1 MQHQIL
7 AIDLDGTLLDGHVL
21 QAPHRDAVR
30 HAHDAGFKIIIAT
43 ARWRQMAES
52 IQKEIGCSDLIIA
65 CNGAQLF
72 DPKTGLDLIDE
83 RLPADFAQAL
93 AGAISGL
100 SGFSSATMDDETLI
114 YSDQGPPHIE
124 WPDALRRVDALP
136 SFQRQMPRIMTVQG
150 DEMVAAARLLLTSPR
165 HQSILAL
172 DSIGPG
178 GKIVMT
184 FTAKAANKGHCLQQA
199 CAALNLTTES
209 VIAFGDSEGD
219 LDLFA
224 AAGLSVAMGQAS
236 ERVRAAA
243 DWVTHA
249 NTEHGIKT
257 FLDRYFK
264 GEIIGNQSTQSH

>member
-1 MQHQIL
+1 MQHTIL

-21 QAPHRDAVR
+21 QPAHRDAVQR
-30 HAHDAGFKIIIAT
+30 AQAAGFKIIIAT

-52 IQKEIGCSDLIIA
+52 IQQEIGCSDLIIA

-72 DPKTGLDLIDE
+72 DPKTGLDLLDD
-83 RLPADFAQAL
+83 RLSVAFSEAL
-93 AGAISGL
+93 ADVLKGL
-100 SGFSSATMDDETLI
+100 SGFASATLQNETLI
-114 YSDQGPPHIE
+114 YSDQAPPRVE
-124 WPDALRRVDALP
+124 WPDALRTVDVFP
-136 SFQRQMPRIMTVQG
+136 RFKDEVPRIMTVQG
-150 DEMVAAARLLLTSPR
+150 DEMVAAARQLLTDPE

-178 GKIVMT
+178 GKTVMT
-184 FTAKAANKGHCLQQA
+184 FTAQTANKGRCLQKA
-199 CAALNLTTES
+199 CAALNVTTES

-236 ERVRAAA
+236 KRVRAAA
-243 DWVTHA
+243 DWVTDA

-257 FLDRYFK
+257 FLERYFK
-264 GEIIGNQSTQSH
+264 GEISGKQPT

>member
-1 MQHQIL
+1 MQHKIL
-7 AIDLDGTLLDGHVL
+7 AIDLDGTLLDGHIL
-21 QAPHRDAVR
+21 QPAHRDAVR
-30 HAHDAGFKIIIAT
+30 RAQAAGFKIIIAT

-52 IQKEIGCSDLIIA
+52 IQQEIGCTDLIIA

-72 DPKTGLDLIDE
+72 DPKTGLDLVDE
-83 RLPADFAQAL
+83 RLPRAFSEAL
-93 AGAISGL
+93 AGALKGR
-100 SGFSSATMDDETLI
+100 SGFASMTLQDETLI
-114 YSDQGPPHIE
+114 YSDQAPPRVE
-124 WPDALRRVDALP
+124 WPNGLRSVDVVP
-136 SFQRQMPRIMTVQG
+136 SFKDQTPRIMTVQG
-150 DEMVAAARLLLTSPR
+150 DEMVAAARRLLTDPEHR
-165 HQSILAL
+165 SILAL

-184 FTAKAANKGHCLQQA
+184 LTTQTASKGLCLQKA
-199 CAALNLTTES
+199 CAALAMTTES

-243 DWVTHA
+243 DWVTDA

-264 GEIIGNQSTQSH
+264 GEISGNQPT

>member
-1 MQHQIL
+1 MKHQIL

-30 HAHDAGFKIIIAT
+30 QARDSGFKIIIAT
-43 ARWRQMAES
+43 ARWRQMAEA
-52 IQKEIGCSDLIIA
+52 IQQEIGCSDLIIA

-72 DPKTGLDLIDE
+72 DPKTGFDLIDD
-83 RLPADFAQAL
+83 RLPTDFAQDL
-93 AGAISGL
+93 ARTITGL
-100 SGFSSATMDDETLI
+100 SGFCSATMQDETLV
-114 YSDQGPPHIE
+114 YFDQSPPLGV
-124 WPDALRRVDALP
+124 WPDALRQVDALP
-136 SFQRQMPRIMTVQG
+136 SFQQEAPRIITVQG
-150 DEMVAAARLLLTSPR
+150 DEMVAAARSLLASPR
-165 HQSILAL
+165 HPSILAL

-184 FTAKAANKGHCLQQA
+184 FTAKTANKGRCLQHA
-199 CAALNLTTES
+199 CTALNLTTES

-219 LDLFA
+219 LDLFKV
-224 AAGLSVAMGQAS
+224 AGLSVAMGQAS

-243 DWVTHA
+243 DWVTQA

-264 GEIIGNQSTQSH
+264 GEINGSQSTQSK

>member
-1 MQHQIL
+1 MEHNIL

-21 QAPHRDAVR
+21 QPAHRDAVQR
-30 HAHDAGFKIIIAT
+30 AQAAGFRIIIAT

-52 IQKEIGCSDLIIA
+52 IQQEIGCSDLIIA

-72 DPKTGLDLIDE
+72 DPKTGLDLLDE
-83 RLPADFAQAL
+83 RLPTAFSQAL
-93 AGAISGL
+93 ADALQGL
-100 SGFSSATMDDETLI
+100 SGFASATLQDETLI
-114 YSDQGPPHIE
+114 YSNQAPGRIE
-124 WPDALRRVDALP
+124 WPNGLRAVDELP
-136 SFQRQMPRIMTVQG
+136 SFKNEAPRIMTVQG
-150 DEMVAAARLLLTSPR
+150 DEMVAAARQLLTDSA

-184 FTAKAANKGHCLQQA
+184 FTAQTANKGRCLQQA
-199 CAALNLTTES
+199 CAALNMTTQS

-236 ERVRAAA
+236 ESVRAAA
-243 DWVTHA
+243 DWVTDA

-264 GEIIGNQSTQSH
+264 GEIGAKQPT